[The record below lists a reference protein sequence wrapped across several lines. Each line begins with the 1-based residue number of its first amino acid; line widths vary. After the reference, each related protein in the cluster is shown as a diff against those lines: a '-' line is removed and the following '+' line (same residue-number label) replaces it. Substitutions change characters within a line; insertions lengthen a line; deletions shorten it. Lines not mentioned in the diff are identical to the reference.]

1 MENLN
6 VLNDTGVVDEAPQEQ
21 AEVTGEV
28 ISGEDTNVTPKIE
41 EVAKPRQN
49 AEENSKYAEAR
60 RQAEAE
66 AKAVKAQNERLL
78 QALGQYGYDGT
89 PDEIADA
96 ILAQTKGIS
105 VEEATAQREAQEKA
119 DLEKQTLLSETEF
132 YKKIA
137 IEKMM
142 ADDLAKIKSVYPD
155 VKSLEELGNEFFSLL
170 GATKDPLLSYEA
182 VQAKKAKTL
191 KPTPQDIGAVN
202 SASSKEKDFYTP
214 SEVDKLTSKDYD
226 NPKIMERVRA
236 SMLKWK

>member
-1 MENLN
+1 MEDLN
-6 VLNDTGVVDEAPQEQ
+6 TFDDVQTDFVDQSEADT
-21 AEVTGEV
+21 TT
-28 ISGEDTNVTPKIE
+28 S
-41 EVAKPRQN
+41 EVAEETKVETAEPLAKVQS

-66 AKAVKAQNERLL
+66 ARAVKAQNDRLL
-78 QALGQYGYDGT
+78 QALGQYGYEGT

-96 ILAQTKGIS
+96 ILAQTQGIT

-119 DLEKQTLLSETEF
+119 EHEKQTLLSEMEF
-132 YKKIA
+132 YRSKA

-142 ADDLAKIKSVYPD
+142 DDDLKTIQSVYPD
-155 VKSLEELGNEFFSLL
+155 VKNLSELGNEFFSLL

-191 KPTPQDIGAVN
+191 KPTPQEIGAVN
-202 SASSKEKDFYTP
+202 SSSSKEKDFYTP
-214 SEVDKLTSKDYD
+214 AEVDKLTSKDYD

>member
-1 MENLN
+1 MEDLN
-6 VLNDTGVVDEAPQEQ
+6 TFDDVQTDFVDQSEADT
-21 AEVTGEV
+21 TT
-28 ISGEDTNVTPKIE
+28 S
-41 EVAKPRQN
+41 EVAEETKVETVEPLAKVQS

-66 AKAVKAQNERLL
+66 ARAVKAQNDRLL
-78 QALGQYGYDGT
+78 QALGQYGYEGT

-96 ILAQTKGIS
+96 ILAQTQGIT

-119 DLEKQTLLSETEF
+119 EHEKQTLLSEMEF
-132 YKKIA
+132 YRSKA

-142 ADDLAKIKSVYPD
+142 DDDLKTIQSVYPD
-155 VKSLEELGNEFFSLL
+155 VKNLSELGNEFFSLL

-191 KPTPQDIGAVN
+191 KPTPQEIGAVN
-202 SASSKEKDFYTP
+202 SSSSKEKDFYTP
-214 SEVDKLTSKDYD
+214 AEVDKLTSKDYD

>member
-1 MENLN
+1 MEDLN
-6 VLNDTGVVDEAPQEQ
+6 TFDDVQTDFVDQSEADT
-21 AEVTGEV
+21 TT
-28 ISGEDTNVTPKIE
+28 S
-41 EVAKPRQN
+41 EVAEETKVETVEPLAKVQS

-66 AKAVKAQNERLL
+66 ARAVKAQNDRLL
-78 QALGQYGYDGT
+78 QALGQYGYEGT

-96 ILAQTKGIS
+96 ILAQTQGIT

-119 DLEKQTLLSETEF
+119 EHEKQTLLSEMEF
-132 YKKIA
+132 YRSKA

-142 ADDLAKIKSVYPD
+142 DDDLKTIQSVYPD
-155 VKSLEELGNEFFSLL
+155 VKNLSELGNEFFSLL

-191 KPTPQDIGAVN
+191 KPTPQEIGAVN
-202 SASSKEKDFYTP
+202 SSSSKEKDFYTP
-214 SEVDKLTSKDYD
+214 AEVDKLTSKDYD
-226 NPKIMERVRA
+226 TPKIMDRVRA